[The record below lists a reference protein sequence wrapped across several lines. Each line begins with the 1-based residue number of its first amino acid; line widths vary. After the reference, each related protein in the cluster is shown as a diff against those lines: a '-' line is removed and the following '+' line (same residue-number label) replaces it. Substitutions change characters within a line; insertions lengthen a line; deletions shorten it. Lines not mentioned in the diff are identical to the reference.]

1 MSGSMNSPYSR
12 ALALVCIGGVALA
25 VGSVYFAADDG
36 KKEEGPD
43 SLYREKPH
51 PGQDDAKYHSSDVV
65 EKLQAPPMAKK

>member
-12 ALALVCIGGVALA
+12 TLALVCIGGVALA
-25 VGSVYFAADDG
+25 VGSMYLAAGDS

-51 PGQDDAKYHSSDVV
+51 PGQDDAKYHSPDVT
-65 EKLQAPPMAKK
+65 EKLHKPPIVKK